1 MYDVP
6 QSDIHTV
13 VVDAAVVRGQRP
25 PHYFRGAEQPDAAL
39 VGSAYR
45 VQSSSAAA
53 RRSPTTGTAS
63 TPTPPT
69 VPQGDDD
76 DLAQQLA
83 R

>member
-45 VQSSSAAA
+45 VQTSAAA

-63 TPTPPT
+63 TPPPPT